1 MHFRKSRP
9 STKKT
14 SRGGT
19 VAFRAALVTSLTLL
33 AATRPAVP
41 ADSRQEQ
48 GKQLVL
54 ESLKTLGG
62 DAFLKMRN
70 LTQSGR
76 AYAFYRQDLSGLAVF
91 TRYENYEPLPADAP
105 PDWLP
110 VSRRDV
116 YTEKGDYFALYKNG
130 KGWEVTFRGARPLPK
145 DRVEQYRDSMRR
157 NYFYFLRYRLNEPD
171 LYFYYKGTEII
182 NNVPTEAVEISDSGG
197 ESVTVNLRMSD
208 HLPVQQVYL
217 RRDPKTRIPY
227 EEKSIYSKYREVDGV
242 TLPWNVRQERD
253 SEKIFE
259 FFGNATQINQPLNAA
274 LFDLGK
280 DVPVLDPLP

>member
-1 MHFRKSRP
+1 M
-9 STKKT
+9 KKT

-19 VAFRAALVTSLTLL
+19 LAFRATLLASLTLL
-33 AATRPAVP
+33 LAASHPASP

-54 ESLKTLGG
+54 DSLKALGG

-76 AYAFYRQDLSGLAVF
+76 AYAFYRQNLSGLAVF
-91 TRYENYEPLPADAP
+91 TRYENYEPLRADAP

-116 YTEKGDYFALYKNG
+116 YTEKGDYYALFKNG
-130 KGWEVTFRGARPLPK
+130 QGWEVTFRGARPLPK
-145 DRVEQYRDSMRR
+145 ERVEQYRDSTRR
-157 NYFYFLRYRLNEPD
+157 NYFYFLRYRLDEPE

-182 NNVPTEAVEISDSGG
+182 NNVPTDAVDIADREG
-197 ESVTVNLRMSD
+197 EGVTVYLRMSD

-227 EEKSIYSKYREVDGV
+227 EEKSIYSKYRRVDGV
-242 TLPWNVRQERD
+242 AIPWNIRQERD
-253 SEKIFE
+253 GEKIFE
-259 FFGNATQINQPLNAA
+259 FYGNAAQINQPLNAA

>member
-1 MHFRKSRP
+1 MTQPPTTRISCAGKA
-9 STKKT
+9 
-14 SRGGT
+14 
-19 VAFRAALVTSLTLL
+19 AFRAVLPATLILL
-33 AATRPAVP
+33 AAAHPAVP

-54 ESLKTLGG
+54 ESIKALGG

-91 TRYENYEPLPADAP
+91 TRYENYEPMRADAP
-105 PDWLP
+105 RDWLP

-116 YTEKGDYFALYKNG
+116 YTEKGDYYALYKNG
-130 KGWEVTFRGARPLPK
+130 QGWEITFRGARPLPK

-157 NYFYFLRYRLNEPD
+157 NYFYFLRYRLDEPD

-182 NNVPTEAVEISDSGG
+182 NNVPTDAVEIADAAG
-197 ESVTVNLRMSD
+197 ESVTVYLRMSD

-227 EEKSIYSKYREVDGV
+227 EEKSIYSKYRETDGV
-242 TLPWNVRQERD
+242 TLPWNIRQERD

-259 FFGNATQINQPLNAA
+259 FFGNAAQINQPLNAG

>member
-1 MHFRKSRP
+1 M
-9 STKKT
+9 KKI

-19 VAFRAALVTSLTLL
+19 VVFRAALMAGLTLL
-33 AATRPAVP
+33 VAPRPAVP

-48 GKQLVL
+48 GKQLVFKSI
-54 ESLKTLGG
+54 EALGG

-91 TRYENYEPLPADAP
+91 TRYENYEPLPDDAP

-116 YTEKGDYFALYKNG
+116 YTEQGDYFALYKNG
-130 KGWEVTFRGARPLPK
+130 QGWEVTFRGARPLPK
-145 DRVEQYRDSMRR
+145 ERVEQYRDSMRR

-182 NNVPTEAVEISDSGG
+182 NNVPTDAVEIADRDGDSI
-197 ESVTVNLRMSD
+197 TVNLRMSD

-242 TLPWNVRQERD
+242 TLPWNIRQERD
-253 SEKIFE
+253 SEKFFE
-259 FFGNATQINQPLNAA
+259 FFGNAAQINQPLNAA

>member
-1 MHFRKSRP
+1 MTQR
-9 STKKT
+9 STKKIL
-14 SRGGT
+14 SAAMA
-19 VAFRAALVTSLTLL
+19 AFGAALPASLMLL
-33 AATRPAVP
+33 AAAHPAAP

-54 ESLKTLGG
+54 DSIEALGG

-91 TRYENYEPLPADAP
+91 TRYENYEPMRADAP
-105 PDWLP
+105 RDWLP

-116 YTEKGDYFALYKNG
+116 YTEKGDYYALFKNG
-130 KGWEVTFRGARPLPK
+130 QGWEVTFRGARPLPK

-157 NYFYFLRYRLNEPD
+157 NYFYFLRYRLSEPD

-182 NNVPTEAVEISDSGG
+182 NNVPTDAVEVADGAG
-197 ESVTVNLRMSD
+197 ESVTVYLRMSD

-227 EEKSIYSKYREVDGV
+227 EEKSIYSKYRETDGV
-242 TLPWNVRQERD
+242 TLPWNIRQERD

-259 FFGNATQINQPLNAA
+259 FFGNAAQINQPLNEA

>member
-1 MHFRKSRP
+1 MTQP
-9 STKKT
+9 STKRIPT
-14 SRGGT
+14 AGM
-19 VAFRAALVTSLTLL
+19 AALGAVLPASLILL
-33 AATRPAVP
+33 AAAHPAVP

-54 ESLKTLGG
+54 ESIEALGG

-91 TRYENYEPLPADAP
+91 TRYENYEPMQADAP
-105 PDWLP
+105 RDWLP

-116 YTEKGDYFALYKNG
+116 YTEKGDYYALYKNG
-130 KGWEVTFRGARPLPK
+130 QGWEITFRGARPLPK

-157 NYFYFLRYRLNEPD
+157 NYFYFLRYRLDEPD

-182 NNVPTEAVEISDSGG
+182 NNVPTNAVEIADGEG
-197 ESVTVNLRMSD
+197 ESVTVYLRMSD

-227 EEKSIYSKYREVDGV
+227 EEKSIYSKYRETDGV
-242 TLPWNVRQERD
+242 TLPWNIRQERD

-259 FFGNATQINQPLNAA
+259 FFGNAAQINQPLNAA

-280 DVPVLDPLP
+280 DVPVLEPLP

>member
-1 MHFRKSRP
+1 MTQR
-9 STKKT
+9 STKKIL
-14 SRGGT
+14 SAAMA
-19 VAFRAALVTSLTLL
+19 AFGAALPASLMLL
-33 AATRPAVP
+33 AAAHPAVP

-48 GKQLVL
+48 GKQLIL
-54 ESLKTLGG
+54 DSIEALGG

-91 TRYENYEPLPADAP
+91 TRYENYEPMRADAP
-105 PDWLP
+105 RDWLP

-116 YTEKGDYFALYKNG
+116 YTEKGDYYALFKNG
-130 KGWEVTFRGARPLPK
+130 QGWEVTFRGARPLPK

-157 NYFYFLRYRLNEPD
+157 NYFYFLRYRLSEPD

-182 NNVPTEAVEISDSGG
+182 NNVPTDAVEVADGAG
-197 ESVTVNLRMSD
+197 ESVTVYLRMSD

-227 EEKSIYSKYREVDGV
+227 EEKSIYSKYRETDGV
-242 TLPWNVRQERD
+242 TLPWNIRQERD

-259 FFGNATQINQPLNAA
+259 FFGNAAQINQPLNEA

>member
-1 MHFRKSRP
+1 M
-9 STKKT
+9 
-14 SRGGT
+14 G
-19 VAFRAALVTSLTLL
+19 AAVGLSLALL
-33 AATRPAVP
+33 AAPRPATP
-41 ADSRQEQ
+41 AETRQEQ

-54 ESLKTLGG
+54 ESLKALGG

-76 AYAFYRQDLSGLAVF
+76 AYSFYRQNLSGLAVF
-91 TRYENYEPLPADAP
+91 TRYENYEPMRADAAE
-105 PDWLP
+105 DWLP

-116 YTEKGDYFALYKNG
+116 YTEQGDYYALFKNG
-130 KGWEVTFRGARPLPK
+130 QGWEVTFRGARPLPAE
-145 DRVEQYRDSMRR
+145 RVEQYRDSTRR
-157 NYFYFLRYRLNEPD
+157 NYFYFLRYRLDEAD

-182 NNVPTEAVEISDSGG
+182 NNVPTETVDISDRDG
-197 ESVTVNLRMSD
+197 ESITVFLRMSD
-208 HLPVQQVYL
+208 RLPVQQVYL

-227 EEKSIYSKYREVDGV
+227 EEKSIYSKYREVDGI
-242 TLPWNVRQERD
+242 TLPWNIRQERD
-253 SEKIFE
+253 GEKIFE

>member
-1 MHFRKSRP
+1 MTQP
-9 STKKT
+9 PTKRI
-14 SRGGT
+14 SAAGMA
-19 VAFRAALVTSLTLL
+19 AFRAVLPASLILL
-33 AATRPAVP
+33 ATAHPAPP

-54 ESLKTLGG
+54 ESITALGG

-91 TRYENYEPLPADAP
+91 TRYENYEPMRADAP
-105 PDWLP
+105 RDWLP

-116 YTEKGDYFALYKNG
+116 YTEKGDYYALYKNG
-130 KGWEVTFRGARPLPK
+130 QGWEITFRGARPLPK

-157 NYFYFLRYRLNEPD
+157 NYFYFLRYRLDEPD

-182 NNVPTEAVEISDSGG
+182 NNVPTDAVEIADAAG
-197 ESVTVNLRMSD
+197 ESVTVYLRMSD

-227 EEKSIYSKYREVDGV
+227 EEKSIYSKYRETDGV
-242 TLPWNVRQERD
+242 TLPWNIRQERD

-259 FFGNATQINQPLNAA
+259 FFGNAAQINQPLNAA